1 MSLRRIATAL
11 ACCMIPSLLHAQ
23 LPPLGIPK
31 GMLRVEVLG
40 QFGSADARFNDGTRE
55 SLGADFSSPALGPA
69 SLPFLDEP
77 SRRLGVLIGSTG
89 YQLNLGASEG
99 FANQTRSL
107 GTLGLG
113 IGLTDRIT
121 IFGRLPIVY
130 ATSRRS
136 ATIETGTGDAGI
148 NPADPV
154 LGSPAGR
161 GAAEGFFNEF
171 DTGLLDLQANL
182 AGGTYDAD
190 PALRALAEQ
199 TLAEG
204 LAFKDSLQ
212 AVVLDAGTA
221 SPFLP
226 VTASAAGTTLT
237 GRVSSLQQTLSGSL
251 GVTSFSSALPL
262 PTATDGDYESIAALA
277 QDPAGA
283 YQYTA
288 FSSEKRVGLGD
299 VEVGAALT
307 FLDKWDRASLG
318 GLRLAVEGLVRLP
331 TGSEADPDI
340 AFPAPGQDGQMDVQ
354 VQGVADIGRGNLG
367 LRVTGGYLL
376 QLSSTSVRRVAAP
389 GTLLVPV
396 TNRTEVSF
404 DPGDELFIGIT
415 PFIRLARPLAL
426 LMGLQ
431 YRHRSEDGASYS
443 GAAIPGVDAA
453 VLGEGTGY
461 SAVLLSA
468 GVNYSEIGG
477 RAGSQAR
484 TPVDA
489 GWYWDTV
496 ITGSGGRV
504 TKASTVRMLVR
515 LYAKLW

>member
-1 MSLRRIATAL
+1 
-11 ACCMIPSLLHAQ
+11 
-23 LPPLGIPK
+23 
-31 GMLRVEVLG
+31 VLG
-40 QFGSADARFNDGTRE
+40 TA
-55 SLGADFSSPALGPA
+55 
-69 SLPFLDEP
+69 
-77 SRRLGVLIGSTG
+77 
-89 YQLNLGASEG
+89 
-99 FANQTRSL
+99 
-107 GTLGLG
+107 
-113 IGLTDRIT
+113 
-121 IFGRLPIVY
+121 
-130 ATSRRS
+130 
-136 ATIETGTGDAGI
+136 
-148 NPADPV
+148 
-154 LGSPAGR
+154 AGR
-161 GAAEGFFNEF
+161 GAAQGFFDEF
-171 DTGLLDLQANL
+171 DTGLLALEANL
-182 AGGTYDAD
+182 AGGIYDGDA
-190 PALRALAEQ
+190 AQRALAEQ

-237 GRVSSLQQTLSGSL
+237 GRVTSLQQTLSGTL
-251 GVTSFSSALPL
+251 GVTSFASALPL
-262 PTATDGDYESIAALA
+262 PTTTDGDFESIAALA
-277 QDPAGA
+277 QDPTGA

-288 FSSEKRVGLGD
+288 YASEKRVGLGD
-299 VEVGAALT
+299 AEVGAAFTLV
-307 FLDKWDRASLG
+307 DSWDRPALG

-331 TGSEADPDI
+331 TGSKVDADV
-340 AFPAPGQDGQMDVQ
+340 AFPAPGEEGQMDVQ
-354 VQGVADIGRGNLG
+354 VQAVADIGRGKLG

-376 QLSSTSVRRVAAP
+376 QLASSGVRRVAAP

-396 TNRTEVSF
+396 SSRTEVSF

-453 VLGEGTGY
+453 ILGAGTGY

-489 GWYWDTV
+489 GWFWDTV

>member
-1 MSLRRIATAL
+1 
-11 ACCMIPSLLHAQ
+11 MIPSLLHAQ

-31 GMLRVEVLG
+31 GMLRVDVLG
-40 QFGSADARFNDGTRE
+40 QFGSADARFDDGTRE

-89 YQLNLGASEG
+89 YRLNLGVSEG

-113 IGLTDRIT
+113 VGLSDRIT
-121 IFGRLPIVY
+121 LFGRVPIVY

-136 ATIETGTGDAGI
+136 ATIAAGSGDAGI
-148 NPADPV
+148 NPADPL
-154 LGSPAGR
+154 LGSAAGR
-161 GAAEGFFNEF
+161 SAAQGFFDDF
-171 DTGLLDLQANL
+171 DAGLLELEANL
-182 AGGTYDAD
+182 AGGIYDAD
-190 PALRALAEQ
+190 AAQRALAEQ
-199 TLAEG
+199 TLADG

-226 VTASAAGTTLT
+226 ISASAAGSTLT
-237 GRVSSLQQTLSGSL
+237 GRVSSLQQTLGGAL
-251 GVTSFSSALPL
+251 GVTSFATALPL
-262 PTATDGDYESIAALA
+262 PATNDGDFESIARLA

-283 YQYTA
+283 YRYTA
-288 FSSEKRVGLGD
+288 FASEKRVGLGD
-299 VEVGAALT
+299 AEVGAVVT
-307 FLDKWDRASLG
+307 VLDGWDRASLG
-318 GLRLAVEGLVRLP
+318 GLRLAVEGLVRFP
-331 TGSEADPDI
+331 TGSAPDPDI
-340 AFPAPGQDGQMDVQ
+340 AFPAPGEDGQMDVQ
-354 VQGVADIGRGNLG
+354 VQGVADIGRGSLG

-376 QLSSTSVRRVAAP
+376 QFASTGIRRVAAP

-396 TNRTEVSF
+396 SSRTEVSF

-415 PFIRLARPLAL
+415 PFIRLARPLAI

-443 GAAIPGVDAA
+443 GAAIPGVDAG
-453 VLGEGTGY
+453 VLGQGTGY

-468 GVNYSEIGG
+468 GVNFSEIGG

-504 TKASTVRMLVR
+504 TKASTVRVLVR